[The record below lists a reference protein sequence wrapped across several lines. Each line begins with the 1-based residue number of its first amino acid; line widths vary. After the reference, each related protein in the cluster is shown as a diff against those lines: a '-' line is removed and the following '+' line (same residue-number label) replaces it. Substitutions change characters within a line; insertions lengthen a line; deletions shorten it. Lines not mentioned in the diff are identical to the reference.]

1 MKWKIRKNE
10 LIEEYKLNHTKNKYG
25 PSSGFKQQSLDV
37 KVYTQSGA
45 IRKQK
50 GHNRQYENERSKIH
64 YS

>member
-10 LIEEYKLNHTKNKYG
+10 LIEEYKLNYTKKYG

-37 KVYTQSGA
+37 KVDPVERWA
-45 IRKQK
+45 IGKQK
-50 GHNRQYENERSKIH
+50 GYNRQYENERSKIH